1 MVAASGAVDKVPEV
15 GRLPLHPPDALQDCA
30 LLAFHIS
37 VTDSPASTVAELS
50 CRLMVGRCADA
61 EEVPAPPVADEM
73 PSPSH
78 AASNVAAIATEA
90 PRARSKRQARRFIH
104 DLPVWRSALPFWALA
119 RASNHYGEIV
129 DSSVDS
135 ANVSLIVYVAIWR
148 QTETLCAHSLAD
160 D

>member
-1 MVAASGAVDKVPEV
+1 
-15 GRLPLHPPDALQDCA
+15 
-30 LLAFHIS
+30 LLALHIN
-37 VTDSPASTVAELS
+37 VTDSPASMVAALS

-61 EEVPAPPVADEM
+61 EEVPEPLLADER
-73 PSPSH
+73 PSPSQ
-78 AASNVAAIATEA
+78 AASNIAATATEA

-104 DLPVWRSALPFWALA
+104 DLPVWRSALPFRALA
-119 RASNHYGEIV
+119 RDSNHYGEIV

-148 QTETLCAHSLAD
+148 QTKTPCAYSFAD